1 MEKKGSKYAR
11 LKELREM
18 IKDNYKTLTIFD
30 EDFAYETS
38 LLENEAF
45 KIMIELGYMK
55 ESKLI
60 SGVMHSTPTKHKIIS
75 L

>member
-30 EDFAYETS
+30 EDLAYETS

-55 ESKLI
+55 KSPI
-60 SGVMHSTPTKHKIIS
+60 SGPQIHIKLKVNW
-75 L
+75 